1 MDHMRLAPWALTAAV
16 VLAGASVAPA
26 QDAALRADAASM
38 QRKLV
43 SIVTRADLPVQS
55 TKALPVQ
62 RTAFTDR
69 EANAYFRIFG
79 PEFLPEGVTDP
90 QVAIDAAGRVRARA
104 IVDLDQALK
113 TKERSWLDPL
123 AWVTGKLEL
132 AGVGTLRA
140 VNGRGVFMLESTT
153 LGGVAIS
160 NSVMQEIVSYYSRSP
175 ENPRGF
181 VLGEQ
186 FELPSAI
193 KAVETAPGRAVVVQ

>member
-1 MDHMRLAPWALTAAV
+1 MIRMRVAPLALTAAV
-16 VLAGASVAPA
+16 LLAGASVAPA
-26 QDAALRADAASM
+26 QDTALRADAASM

-43 SIVTRADLPVQS
+43 SIVTRAELPAKS
-55 TKALPVQ
+55 TTALPLQ
-62 RTAFTDR
+62 RTTFTDR
-69 EANAYFRIFG
+69 EANAYFRIHG
-79 PEFLPEGVTDP
+79 PEFLPEGVADP

-160 NSVMQEIVSYYSRSP
+160 NSVMQEIVSFYSRSP

-193 KAVETAPGRAVVVQ
+193 KSVETTRGRAVVVQ